1 MSPLVIFHS
10 PALFAAYL
18 WLVFYAALVWWL
30 TAAGL
35 KALVWL
41 GRKMLG

>member
-18 WLVFYAALVWWL
+18 WLAFYGALVWWL

-35 KALVWL
+35 GALFWL